1 MLFAVA
7 ASGNFIDSMITNK
20 KKTIIQMNNNRWSL
34 QGKKAIVTGGSKGI
48 GEATVNEFQ
57 ALGAEVL
64 AVARKQE
71 DLQKLQ
77 TGAAGTLH
85 VLAADMSTAE
95 GQKQL
100 FNWVETN
107 WGTLDILVNNV
118 GTNIRKPTADYST
131 EEFDFIMNTNLRSAF
146 ELNRLFYP
154 LLSASAQGN
163 IIHVTSVAGLTHVR
177 TGSVYGMTKAALTQL
192 TRNLAAEWAKD
203 GIRVNAVAPW
213 YISTPLAQTVLQNE
227 EFYNNVINRTPL
239 RKIGKPEDVAAAIA
253 FLCMPAA
260 AYITGQ
266 TMAVDGGFTI
276 NGFHPQ

>member
-1 MLFAVA
+1 
-7 ASGNFIDSMITNK
+7 
-20 KKTIIQMNNNRWSL
+20 MNNNRWSL

-48 GEATVNEFQ
+48 GEATVNEFL

-77 TGAAGTLH
+77 ESAVGPLH
-85 VLAADMSTAE
+85 VLVADMSTTE
-95 GQKQL
+95 GQQQL
-100 FNWVETN
+100 YNWVETN
-107 WGTLDILVNNV
+107 WGKLDILVNNV
-118 GTNIRKPTADYST
+118 GTNIRKPTADYSS

-154 LLSASAQGN
+154 LLSASEQGN

-227 EFYNNVINRTPL
+227 EFYNIVINRTPL
-239 RKIGKPEDVAAAIA
+239 RKIGKPEDVAAAVA

>member
-1 MLFAVA
+1 
-7 ASGNFIDSMITNK
+7 
-20 KKTIIQMNNNRWSL
+20 MNTNRWSL
-34 QGKKAIVTGGSKGI
+34 QGQKAIVTGGSKGI
-48 GEATVNEFQ
+48 GEATVKEFL

-71 DLQKLQ
+71 DLQQLQ
-77 TGAAGTLH
+77 ENCTGSLH
-85 VLAADMSTAE
+85 VLAADMSTVD
-95 GQKQL
+95 GRQQL
-100 FNWVETN
+100 LRWVDTN
-107 WGTLDILVNNV
+107 WGKLDILVNNV

-146 ELNRLFYP
+146 ELNRLLYP
-154 LLSASAQGN
+154 LLSASEQGN

-203 GIRVNAVAPW
+203 GIRVNAIAPW

-239 RKIGKPEDVAAAIA
+239 KKIGKPEDVAAAVA

-266 TMAVDGGFTI
+266 TLAVDGGFTI

>member
-1 MLFAVA
+1 
-7 ASGNFIDSMITNK
+7 
-20 KKTIIQMNNNRWSL
+20 MNTNRWSL
-34 QGKKAIVTGGSKGI
+34 QNKKAIVTGGSKGI
-48 GEATVNEFQ
+48 GEATVQEFL
-57 ALGAEVL
+57 ALGADVL
-64 AVARKQE
+64 AVARKPE

-77 TGAAGTLH
+77 DNTTSSLH
-85 VLAADMSTAE
+85 ILAADMSTTE
-95 GQKQL
+95 GRQQL
-100 FNWVETN
+100 VSWVEGN
-107 WGTLDILVNNV
+107 WGSLDILVNNV

-146 ELNRLFYP
+146 ELNRLLYP
-154 LLSASAQGN
+154 LLSAAEQGN

-203 GIRVNAVAPW
+203 NIRVNAIAPW

-227 EFYNNVINRTPL
+227 EFYNNVINHTPL

-266 TMAVDGGFTI
+266 TLAVDGGFTI